1 VSGKADFGFH
11 LFRNSCYGSDGFAP
25 LINGKKNQKMAWGNL
40 RLRKIRDCDR
50 GSARAGYWKAV
61 ANDRGGG

>member
-25 LINGKKNQKMAWGNL
+25 LINGKKNQKMARGNL
-40 RLRKIRDCDR
+40 RLRKIR
-50 GSARAGYWKAV
+50 GL
-61 ANDRGGG
+61 